1 MSHLKFLAL
10 IAALAAL
17 LAGGALLAQ
26 DGGGNRGGR
35 RGRGGGFQSVGTQP
49 VGTALPETIRAP
61 AGNPTTEARVALGRL
76 LFWDPILS
84 GSKDVACA
92 TCHHPDF
99 GYAESRDLSIGVNG
113 VGLGHARRFAPG
125 NTIPLVKRNSQTIL
139 NVAFNGIDNSGAY
152 DPAAAPMFWDLRARG
167 LEAQALEPLKALE
180 EMRGHSFPEDKAIT
194 AVVGRLNENAEYR
207 RLFTS
212 AFGGSRITD
221 DQLAKSLAAFQR
233 TLVANQSPF
242 DRYRRGDTAAMTA
255 FQIEGM
261 RRFERVGCVNCH
273 SGPMFSDFKS
283 HVLGVPDNPRLQ
295 ASDEGVDRTYAFR
308 TPSLRNLAYTAPY
321 MHSGVFQDLDAVVDF
336 YDDVTGRGGRD
347 RNPNVSRE
355 QLDPLVR
362 QLRGVDRDEDA
373 LIAFLD
379 ALNDPS
385 FDRTIPPRVP
395 SGLAPGGAI
404 R

>member
-1 MSHLKFLAL
+1 MPRFKSLAL
-10 IAALAAL
+10 IAVLAAL

-49 VGTALPETIRAP
+49 VGGALPAIVRAP
-61 AGNPTTEARVALGRL
+61 SGNPTTDARVALGRL

-113 VGLGHARRFAPG
+113 IGLGPTRRFAPG

-139 NVAFNGIDNSGAY
+139 NVAFNGIDNGGGY
-152 DPAAAPMFWDLRARG
+152 DPATAPMFWDLRARS

-180 EMRGHSFPEDKAIT
+180 EMRGRAYPEDKAVAT
-194 AVVGRLNENAEYR
+194 VVGRLNENAEYR
-207 RLFTS
+207 RLFAA
-212 AFGGSRITD
+212 AFGGTRATED
-221 DQLAKSLAAFQR
+221 GLAKSLAAFQR

-242 DRYRRGDTAAMTA
+242 DRYRRGDANAMTA
-255 FQIEGM
+255 LQVEGM

-273 SGPMFSDFKS
+273 NGPMFSDFKS
-283 HVLGVPDNPRLQ
+283 HVLGVPDSPHLET
-295 ASDEGVDRTYAFR
+295 SDQGIDQTYAFR

-321 MHSGVFQDLDAVVDF
+321 MHSGIFRDLEAVIDF
-336 YDDVTGRGGRD
+336 YDDVTGRGGRE
-347 RNPNVSRE
+347 RNVNVSRE

-373 LIAFLD
+373 LLAFLD
-379 ALNDPS
+379 ALNDPT
-385 FDRTIPPRVP
+385 FDKTIPSRVP

-404 R
+404 K